1 MGVNIPSNIIVR
13 VPKGA
18 EGAQQIADGGYGRV
32 ISLDEVSRTPMNR
45 FAGYM
50 DNIVGARIQTYYDAI
65 VLVAGT
71 ALTAGSKVSLFKEG
85 LEDDGKIWNT
95 GTAYTKTKFHTNMV
109 EDGQF
114 EYGVTVIVVA
124 FELLFM
130 ALPAKAAG
138 ATNGVITDAADH
150 GTQPAGY
157 NVSQYARALML
168 QNNYTFRRGSDTS
181 EENGLLVELP
191 SNVGLSG
198 SFGAQAN
205 AAIVQNSL
213 GSQSARMLEYPKVLH
228 SKENFQIDIEALA
241 SSFAIPVDTVMHFR
255 LIGKRLRSAS

>member
-13 VPKGA
+13 VPKGTP
-18 EGAQQIADGGYGRV
+18 GATQIADGGYGR
-32 ISLDEVSRTPMNR
+32 IIGLDEVSRTPMNR

-50 DNIVGARIQTYYDAI
+50 DNIVGARIQVYYDTI

-71 ALTAGSKVSLFKEG
+71 NLVQGAKVSLFKEG

-95 GTAYTKTKFHTNMV
+95 GAAFTKTRIHTNMV

-124 FELLFM
+124 FELLFL
-130 ALPAKAAG
+130 APPAAATTYSNGVVTNAADAG
-138 ATNGVITDAADH
+138 A
-150 GTQPAGY
+150 QPAGY
-157 NVSQYARALML
+157 NNSQYARALML
-168 QNNYTFRRGSDTS
+168 QNGYVFRRGSDIS
-181 EENGLLVELP
+181 EENGKLIDLP

-205 AAIVQNSL
+205 TAIVQNSL

-241 SSFAIPVDTVMHFR
+241 STFPIPIDTTMEFR
-255 LIGKRLRSAS
+255 MIGKRLKSTS